1 PAPADRPPPP
11 PPPPPADAVASRFAR
26 AGEAPASRGSPQVA
40 EPVAQVDV
48 SVNGEAR
55 EVREGATL
63 GDLLRE
69 LGPAGRRVAVGVTRS
84 VVPRTSLESR
94 TMAPG
99 DRIEIL
105 EAVGGG

>member
-1 PAPADRPPPP
+1 M
-11 PPPPPADAVASRFAR
+11 
-26 AGEAPASRGSPQVA
+26 A

-48 SVNGEAR
+48 SVNGEVR
-55 EVREGATL
+55 EVRAGATL

-69 LGPAGRRVAVGVTRS
+69 LGLAGRRVAVAVNRS
-84 VVPRTSLESR
+84 VVPRASVETR
-94 TMAPG
+94 TIAPG

>member
-1 PAPADRPPPP
+1 M
-11 PPPPPADAVASRFAR
+11 
-26 AGEAPASRGSPQVA
+26 A
-40 EPVAQVDV
+40 EPVAQVGV

-55 EVREGATL
+55 EVRVGATL

-69 LGPAGRRVAVGVTRS
+69 LGLAGRRVAVAVNRT
-84 VVPRTSLESR
+84 VVPRASFESR
-94 TMAPG
+94 TITPG